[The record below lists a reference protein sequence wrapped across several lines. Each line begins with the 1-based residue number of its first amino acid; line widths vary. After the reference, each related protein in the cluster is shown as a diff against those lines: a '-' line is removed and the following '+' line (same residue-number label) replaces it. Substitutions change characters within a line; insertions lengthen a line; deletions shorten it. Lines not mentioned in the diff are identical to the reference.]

1 MNINQAGFAS
11 SGCDVRFCGGT
22 GRGEAP
28 QAAPATTGDTSMG
41 GAGRGE
47 GFVVGR
53 EWGQTPGQ
61 GHLEDLW

>member
-1 MNINQAGFAS
+1 MNINQAGFAF

-41 GAGRGE
+41 AGQGE
-47 GFVVGR
+47 EFMVGR
-53 EWGQTPGQ
+53 EWGQTPAQ
-61 GHLEDLW
+61 GHLKDLL